1 LIKDQFIFN
10 ICLIIM
16 INKAMILAA
25 GFGKR
30 LKPLTNNCPKPLI
43 KIGNET
49 LLSNTIKF
57 LEEFGIKQIVI
68 NTHYLAEKIKK
79 YINETKFKSN
89 ITIVNENKKILDT
102 GGGIFNALKYF
113 NESFLCINP
122 DTIWNSN
129 YIKESKQLENDF
141 FLNKR
146 KCSLLLVN
154 KIKSFD
160 KNLKGDFSL
169 NNGLITRGKDE
180 NLKYIYTG
188 LQIVDPK
195 IFLDINDK
203 IFSINLIWNKLIEK
217 KQLFG
222 LESNIDFLHVSTID
236 IYKKL
241 NIK

>member
-1 LIKDQFIFN
+1 
-10 ICLIIM
+10 M
-16 INKAMILAA
+16 ISKAMILAA

-30 LKPLTNNCPKPLI
+30 LNPLTNNCPKPLI

-49 LLSNTIKF
+49 LLSNTINF
-57 LEEFGIKQIVI
+57 LEESGIKQIVI
-68 NTHYLAEKIKK
+68 NTHYLGEQIKK
-79 YINETKFKSN
+79 YINEKKFKSD
-89 ITIVNENKKILDT
+89 ITIVNEKEKILDT
-102 GGGIFNALKYF
+102 GGGVLNALKYF

-129 YIKESKQLENDF
+129 YIKESKILEKDF
-141 FLNKR
+141 FSNKR
-146 KCSLLLVN
+146 KCTLLIVN

-160 KNLKGDFSL
+160 KNLKGDFGL
-169 NNGLITRGKDE
+169 KNGLITRKENE

-188 LQIVDPK
+188 LQIIDPK
-195 IFLDINDK
+195 IFINIKNK
-203 IFSINLIWNKLIEK
+203 IFSINLIWNQLIEE

-222 LESNIDFLHVSTID
+222 LESNIDFLHVSTLD